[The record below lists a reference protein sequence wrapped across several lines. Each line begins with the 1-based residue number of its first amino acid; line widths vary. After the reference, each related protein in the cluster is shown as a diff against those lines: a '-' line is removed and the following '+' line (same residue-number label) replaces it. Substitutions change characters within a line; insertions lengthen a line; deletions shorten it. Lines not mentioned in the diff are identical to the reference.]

1 MQERSGIQTNKP
13 TLSLDSE
20 HGVTPQSS
28 RRKFLTKASVG
39 IVVASLPARSV
50 WARDGGVAQSIVAS
64 GHGSDFADGKK
75 IALLSPGYWKNHC
88 QGVYHS
94 YNFKTVFNGLAFAK
108 TSGKYLDDSTTFG
121 DILKSKGA
129 EFKGPGNINFHL
141 IAMYLNALNHGQF
154 GLYYPVGQGKPFSS
168 PGAFAQHIYDK
179 AKSISPQKV
188 GEELAAIIKTYH
200 VAGKIYDDGSGKG
213 KCENS

>member
-64 GHGSDFADGKK
+64 GHGSDFADGKC
-75 IALLSPGYWKNHC
+75 IQLLSR
-88 QGVYHS
+88 
-94 YNFKTVFNGLAFAK
+94 
-108 TSGKYLDDSTTFG
+108 GKWGKVNKASFPF
-121 DILKSKGA
+121 LKEK
-129 EFKGPGNINFHL
+129 F
-141 IAMYLNALNHGQF
+141 QD
-154 GLYYPVGQGKPFSS
+154 VFSS
-168 PGAFAQHIYDK
+168 PGTTAVAVPKNAGTNLNPTLAEVVATPSIYQEQSVQIVAMVLNAYYSGQNVKGEMVYYPILESKNITIYEFAQHLYS
-179 AKSISPQKV
+179 KSTTPGYAAALGTMIDDYHSGSTY
-188 GEELAAIIKTYH
+188 GECIKP
-200 VAGKIYDDGSGKG
+200 
-213 KCENS
+213 